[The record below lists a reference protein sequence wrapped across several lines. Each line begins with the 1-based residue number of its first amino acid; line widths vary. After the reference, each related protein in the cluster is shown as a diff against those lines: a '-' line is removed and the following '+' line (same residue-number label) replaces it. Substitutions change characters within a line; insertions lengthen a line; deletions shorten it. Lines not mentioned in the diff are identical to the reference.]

1 MHIKKLKFGVN
12 PIILI
17 NGISRSGKAVVWYA
31 VGSIEG
37 LDVPQNHPF
46 ADWISDTYSSGEIS
60 ESTFTRLLA
69 LNFRIY
75 SWYSFIGRNLNM
87 KTIDQSFFMK
97 LSDDSE
103 YKKRDLRPDNNDSWL
118 EFKKKWRSGDFIP
131 CFTTDIERNIQNE
144 LQNYDL
150 SFININCFRNP
161 KKVFT
166 EWCDTGRGSRS
177 DELDRMGKFYFDFKD
192 SKIPGFA
199 YSYRDEWHKSS
210 PQQRCFLAV
219 SDHYNKTLYQDLSND
234 INIFF
239 EDFVQD
245 PIKNLKN
252 ISSILNK
259 NIKADWK
266 QRFQSMQ
273 VPRVLDSRYLEDPR
287 KHIDKL
293 NIRQQDELNELEER
307 YLKIKNEKQ
316 I

>member
-1 MHIKKLKFGVN
+1 MHIKELKLGIN

-31 VGSIEG
+31 VGSIDG

-46 ADWISDTYSSGEIS
+46 ADWISDTFSSGEIS

-161 KKVFT
+161 KKVFM
-166 EWCDTGRGSRS
+166 EWCDTGRGSRY

-210 PQQRCFLAV
+210 PEQRCLAV
-219 SDHYNKTLYQDLSND
+219 SDHYNKTLSRLSND
-234 INIFF
+234 INIFLRILF
-239 EDFVQD
+239 KTLKD
-245 PIKNLKN
+245 LKN

-259 NIKADWK
+259 NIKSDWK
-266 QRFQSMQ
+266 ERFKLMQ
-273 VPRVLDSRYLEDPR
+273 VPRVLDSKYLDDSR

-293 NIRQQDELNELEER
+293 NIRQQDELNELEKR
-307 YLKIKNEKQ
+307 YLKIKNEK
-316 I
+316 